1 MRPAHLLA
9 ELASKF
15 LSKIEIDKSGTR
27 VDAKSV
33 LSILTLNA
41 AQGTELS
48 FVVTGTDAQDALA
61 TLNEFVASG
70 FGVADTETTN
80 APASDK

>member
-15 LSKIEIDKSGTR
+15 DSKVEIDKKGTT

-41 AQGTELS
+41 AQGTELT
-48 FVVTGTDAQDALA
+48 FLVTGPDAEQALA

-70 FGVADTETTN
+70 FGVAGTETNN
-80 APASDK
+80 APAPEK

>member
-15 LSKIEIDKSGTR
+15 LSKIEIDKNGTR

-41 AQGTELS
+41 AHGTELA
-48 FVVTGTDAQDALA
+48 FVVTGQDAVEAIA

-70 FGVADTETTN
+70 FGVSDQEATN
-80 APASDK
+80 SPASEQ